1 MHLTFFLFIL
11 ILKFFI
17 SAHSVLL
24 VFELNFC
31 HIKVSNKILIIIIIN
46 IVIII
51 IIIIVIII
59 INLPGLTWKNAWLR
73 PRKLSDI
80 LLLVTIFTKIFYSSK
95 SVYIIHEGYS
105 QNAVQLITFA
115 FPSIES
121 SLFKISIHLFYLS
134 FVHNH
139 ECEFLKQYQFVFV
152 YSTFPKRE

>member
-1 MHLTFFLFIL
+1 MHLTFFLFLL

-24 VFELNFC
+24 VFELNLC
-31 HIKVSNKILIIIIIN
+31 HIKVSNKISIIIIIN
-46 IVIII
+46 IVIRII
-51 IIIIVIII
+51 IIIIYYCYYY
-59 INLPGLTWKNAWLR
+59 NAWLR

-80 LLLVTIFTKIFYSSK
+80 SVLVTIFTEIFYSSK
-95 SVYIIHEGYS
+95 SVYVIHEGYS
-105 QNAVQLITFA
+105 QNTGQLIRFHC

-134 FVHNH
+134 VVHKH